1 MPNLC
6 GIQSVAFATSPQS
19 PPQNLPHK
27 GGRSAVRDVRRPH
40 HNQQS
45 CRLPPPVGRGR
56 GGGKAKAQH
65 QTQHRA
71 APDLGMA
78 QQRWS
83 EALYPSTPPE
93 EVLLATRQT
102 RPPDGRSGAARRR
115 IRALI
120 PGGRKK
126 RCLLRK
132 GGEQMTKTSSL
143 FGAFERK
150 ISQSGPTIPNSA
162 DPLFHRQIHHQSRNQ
177 SQRTVGN
184 MLQSKSDLPKR
195 QTDLGEF

>member
-1 MPNLC
+1 MTNLC
-6 GIQSVAFATSPQS
+6 GIQSVAFTTSPQS

-45 CRLPPPVGRGR
+45 CRLPPPVGRDR

-93 EVLLATRQT
+93 EVLLATHQT
-102 RPPDGRSGAARRR
+102 RPPGGRSGAARRR

-120 PGGRKK
+120 PGEEGKRSIRRVRK
-126 RCLLRK
+126 
-132 GGEQMTKTSSL
+132 
-143 FGAFERK
+143 A
-150 ISQSGPTIPNSA
+150 QSGGCGERPATVCYGQGAEKCIA
-162 DPLFHRQIHHQSRNQ
+162 DGVTWLIFGC
-177 SQRTVGN
+177 QRACRGCGWKANFTFW
-184 MLQSKSDLPKR
+184 LRDFKPCALIKK
-195 QTDLGEF
+195 